1 MIFSLLILASVTKPV
16 NIYQYSSR
24 FSTVN
29 FSTQVGAEVRKSTH
43 TDFFQPK
50 TTHCEKNS
58 NKWHENYWDNSL
70 DSAKNEFSPT

>member
-1 MIFSLLILASVTKPV
+1 MTGLRQIKQHLKIMIFSLLILASVTKPV

-29 FSTQVGAEVRKSTH
+29 FSTQVGAEVRKPTH

-58 NKWHENYWDNSL
+58 NK
-70 DSAKNEFSPT
+70 